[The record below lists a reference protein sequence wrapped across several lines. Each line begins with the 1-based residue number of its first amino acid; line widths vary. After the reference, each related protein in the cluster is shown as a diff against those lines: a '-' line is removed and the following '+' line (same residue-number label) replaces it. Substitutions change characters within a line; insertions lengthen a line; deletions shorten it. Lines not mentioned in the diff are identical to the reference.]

1 MANVNIYPAHK
12 DILDSLVTSGKAKS
26 TAASTKTGPFKEMR
40 DAYVFAASLAMAL
53 NQPTP
58 VEKMPTSKKDVL
70 PIQDR
75 VFLGAE
81 GATEITAA
89 VALTSAAPDQAIEDS
104 LRSQLRSQ
112 LDLLDSE
119 KIVEQLALLDR
130 YAHAGFEWLVEHWQ
144 DESSIRDLV
153 MSAIDTVECAKREVG
168 DESAVQDPLLGL
180 LGVMI

>member
-58 VEKMPTSKKDVL
+58 TEKMPTSKKDVL

-89 VALTSAAPDQAIEDS
+89 VALTSAAPDQAIEES
-104 LRSQLRSQ
+104 LRSQ
-112 LDLLDSE
+112 LDLLASE

-130 YAHAGFEWLVEHWQ
+130 YAHAGFEWLVDHWR
-144 DESSIRDLV
+144 DESSVRDLV

-180 LGVMI
+180 LGVMIK

>member
-1 MANVNIYPAHK
+1 MANVNIYPVHK

-26 TAASTKTGPFKEMR
+26 VAASTKTGPFTEMR

-58 VEKMPTSKKDVL
+58 MEKMPTSKKEVL

-75 VFLGAE
+75 VFLGAD
-81 GATEITAA
+81 GAHEITAA

-104 LRSQLRSQ
+104 LRSQL
-112 LDLLDSE
+112 DLLASE
-119 KIVEQLALLDR
+119 NLVEQLALLDR
-130 YAHAGFEWLVEHWQ
+130 YAHAGFEWLLNHRQ

-153 MSAIDTVECAKREVG
+153 MSAIDTVECAKREIG

-180 LGVMI
+180 LEMIIK

>member
-26 TAASTKTGPFKEMR
+26 AAAGTKTGPFKEMR

-58 VEKMPTSKKDVL
+58 MDKMPASKKDVL

-75 VFLGAE
+75 VFFGAD
-81 GATEITAA
+81 GAHEITAA
-89 VALTSAAPDQAIEDS
+89 VVLTSAAPDQAIDDS
-104 LRSQLRSQ
+104 LRSQLE
-112 LDLLDSE
+112 LLASE
-119 KIVEQLALLDR
+119 NLVEQLALLDR
-130 YAHAGFEWLVEHWQ
+130 YAHAGFEWLLNCRQ

-153 MSAIDTVECAKREVG
+153 ISAIDTVECAKRETG

-180 LGVMI
+180 LDMRI